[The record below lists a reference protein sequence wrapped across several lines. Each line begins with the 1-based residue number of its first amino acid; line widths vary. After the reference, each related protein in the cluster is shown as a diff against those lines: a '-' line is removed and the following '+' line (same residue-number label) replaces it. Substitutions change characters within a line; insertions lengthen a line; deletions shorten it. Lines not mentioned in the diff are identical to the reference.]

1 MKLGQL
7 VFAVVCVAVMGCQ
20 VRLSALT
27 TPPPTRVADL
37 NDGAETFVLSR
48 GAALAFECDYSD
60 FWSGGPCTGATVAI
74 DDERIAKVYPAHVD
88 HLVPGGFD
96 TMSTTQQVGFVVVGV
111 STGTTTLRIRV
122 DGMDDEYEVVVQ

>member
-1 MKLGQL
+1 MKLAKLILLG
-7 VFAVVCVAVMGCQ
+7 ACVSLMGCQ

-37 NDGAETFVLSR
+37 NDGDEIFVISR

-88 HLVPGGFD
+88 QLVPGGFE

-111 STGTTTLRIRV
+111 STGTTTLRLRV
-122 DGMDDEYEVVVQ
+122 DGMDDEYQVVVE